1 VIRAATYLTIKYPRM
16 CDVRGA
22 GHLRLATIGDP
33 LLLEVPI
40 DAVVLHEI
48 APRSAHR
55 ANNDFLTFK

>member
-1 VIRAATYLTIKYPRM
+1 M
-16 CDVRGA
+16 CDVRDA